1 MIVIMT
7 MIVSV
12 GLLREIDAASE
23 SIDAAIVRL
32 QWTLSLSFSSR
43 RCDVTLR
50 VTRNHLGSFVFKS
63 TILCLACQAAGT
75 FVVTA
80 LDGVTYRASSLTSLG
95 ESLLLLFQLLLL
107 LSCFS
112 SS

>member
-63 TILCLACQAAGT
+63 TILCLVAGLVISQCILCC
-75 FVVTA
+75 VVA
-80 LDGVTYRASSLTSLG
+80 V
-95 ESLLLLFQLLLL
+95 LLEV
-107 LSCFS
+107 
-112 SS
+112 